1 MPSLVVICH
10 RLALVE
16 QPRHVWLH
24 RCSAKPSV
32 LRCQQCGEPDVQ
44 RARPFKPT
52 APRADRRTQRRECRA
67 DSTGNVYV
75 ANGQIFVY
83 DPADRM
89 IGEIDVPERPID
101 ILFGGPDRWTLFILG
116 HHTLY
121 AVKTRAFGE
130 PFAWVK

>member
-1 MPSLVVICH
+1 MASSL
-10 RLALVE
+10 L
-16 QPRHVWLH
+16 
-24 RCSAKPSV
+24 
-32 LRCQQCGEPDVQ
+32 CQAIGTPLPAV
-44 RARPFKPT
+44 RRTGRTARPFKPT
-52 APRADRRTQRRECRA
+52 ARSPIAERGGESVTAD
-67 DSTGNVYV
+67 TGNVYV